1 LKNGG
6 WKKELRGIKMDL
18 IKRYS
23 IFTLNVDTRN
33 QIGMM
38 EDDNGNWVKYEDVIE
53 ILLRLEQDLKK
64 LSKKR
69 NQEL

>member
-1 LKNGG
+1 
-6 WKKELRGIKMDL
+6 MDL

-33 QIGMM
+33 QHRIGMM

>member
-1 LKNGG
+1 
-6 WKKELRGIKMDL
+6 MDL